1 MSLTPRPVVAITT
14 FYVLAILFFSF
25 VSSLFPDKGETGQKE
40 VPVRICGAVDSEPG
54 NFGTYTGFDLK
65 EDRTGKS
72 FKVMIFSGGKGYEYG
87 DRIELKGS
95 LMEARKPGNP
105 YEMDYDSY
113 LREKGF
119 AGSISVFPDKDGYP
133 KVIAKNKGN
142 LFISLSLA
150 VKNKVMLLHKGAMPE
165 PYSSLF
171 GGILFGM
178 KGSPVPDEVKSR
190 YQKAGVVHILVAS
203 GQQVS
208 ILIGVSLLVLGAIRL
223 PMPAAFI
230 ITSFITWSFAAMAG
244 FGASITRSA
253 IMGQLMI
260 VGKAFDREGD
270 FLNSLCL
277 AAFIL
282 LMIDPNNLFDIGFQL
297 SFLATWS
304 LVYVVPII
312 NEKLAQ
318 RLPGF
323 LSGPVSVACAPI
335 LATSP
340 ITAYNFSQLNPVAFL
355 SNLLVVPAAELL
367 TVLGF
372 ASTAAGLVL
381 PHLGN
386 FLDGAV
392 FAIMFLLDLAV
403 SLFASLPMSNYFI
416 ARPHFGWMI
425 GYYICFL
432 FLLKKAK
439 DGQLRNVFINNKY
452 VLVLSACLLFA
463 LLSFQA
469 LVLGGNELSVSFI
482 DVGQGDSILIEAP
495 DGQKVLIDGGGK
507 RSFNGQE
514 DKIGS
519 RIVVPFLHNRGINKL
534 DLVVLTHPHD
544 DHVGGLVSVLKEIKT
559 DKVIDPGFV
568 YDSPAYENFLELIKR
583 NKIKYATVKAGDI
596 ISIGAVKGYVLSPP
610 ESFLKGTESDAN
622 NSSIVI
628 RLVYGGTSFMLTG
641 DAAFEAEKEMLDR
654 GYYFMSDVLKIG
666 HHGSATSTSDEFLE
680 AAAPKTAVICV
691 GKGNKFGHPRPEV
704 LEKLKQRGIKVY
716 RTDEDGSVSMTSDG
730 SRITI
735 KAFRKN

>member
-1 MSLTPRPVVAITT
+1 MSLTLRPVAAITI
-14 FYVLAILFFSF
+14 FYVLAILLFSIAAPPGRDTG
-25 VSSLFPDKGETGQKE
+25 SLEQKDI
-40 VPVRICGAVDSEPG
+40 PISLCGVVESEPG
-54 NFGTYTGFDLK
+54 NSGTYTGFDLK
-65 EDRTGKS
+65 DDRTGKH
-72 FKVMIFSGGKGYEYG
+72 FKVMIFSVNKGYEYG
-87 DRIELKGS
+87 DRIKLKGS
-95 LMEARKPGNP
+95 IAEAKKPGNP

-113 LREKGF
+113 LKEKGF
-119 AGSISVFPDKDGYP
+119 SGCVSVFPDKDGLP
-133 KVIAKNKGN
+133 GVVAKNKGN
-142 LFISLSLA
+142 PFICLSLA
-150 VKNKVMLLHKGAMPE
+150 IKNRVMTLHKGAMPE

-208 ILIGVSLLVLGAIRL
+208 ILIGVSLLLLSFMRL
-223 PMPAAFI
+223 PMPAVFI

-260 VGKAFDREGD
+260 AGRSFDREGD

-277 AAFIL
+277 AALIL
-282 LMIDPNNLFDIGFQL
+282 LIIDPNNLFDIGFQL

-304 LVYVVPII
+304 LVYAVPVI
-312 NEKLAQ
+312 NEKLSK
-318 RLPGF
+318 RLPLF

-355 SNLLVVPAAELL
+355 SNLIVVPAAELL

-381 PHLGN
+381 PHLGH

-392 FAIMFLLDLAV
+392 FAIMFLLDLSV
-403 SLFASLPMSNYFI
+403 SVFASLPMSNYFI
-416 ARPHFGWMI
+416 ARPHFGWI
-425 GYYICFL
+425 IAYYICFF

-439 DGQLRNVFINNKY
+439 DGQLSSVFLNNRH
-452 VLVLSACLLFA
+452 VLVLGGCLIFA
-463 LLSFQA
+463 FFSFQA
-469 LVLGGNELSVSFI
+469 LLFGGSELSISFI
-482 DVGQGDSILIEAP
+482 DVGQGDSILIEASN
-495 DGQKVLIDGGGK
+495 GQKVLIDGGGK
-507 RSFNGQE
+507 RSSIGQG

-544 DHVGGLVSVLKEIKT
+544 DHLGGLVSVLKEIKT
-559 DKVIDPGFV
+559 DEVIDSGFA
-568 YDSPAYENFLELIKR
+568 YDSPAYENFLELIKK
-583 NKIKYATVKAGDI
+583 NKIKYRTVKAGDV
-596 ISIGAVKGYVLSPP
+596 ISIDGAKGHVLNPP
-610 ESFLKGTESDAN
+610 ELPFRGTESDAN
-622 NSSIVI
+622 NNSVVI
-628 RLVYGGTSFMLTG
+628 RLVYGSTSFMLTG
-641 DAAFEAEKEMLDR
+641 DAAFEAEREMLDR
-654 GYYFMSDVLKIG
+654 DFFLKSDVLKIG
-666 HHGSATSTSDEFLE
+666 HHGSATSTSDEFLD
-680 AAAPKTAVICV
+680 AVAPKTAVICV
-691 GKGNKFGHPRPEV
+691 GKGNKFGHPRPKI
-704 LEKLKQRGIKVY
+704 LEKLKQRGIRVY